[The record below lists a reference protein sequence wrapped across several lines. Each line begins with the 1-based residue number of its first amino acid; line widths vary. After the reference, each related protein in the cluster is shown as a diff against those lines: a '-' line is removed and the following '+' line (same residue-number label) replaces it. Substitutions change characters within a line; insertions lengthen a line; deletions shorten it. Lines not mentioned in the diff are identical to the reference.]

1 MKGNKIFA
9 MSALL
14 VVLALIVV
22 ACGTPVTPAPVPTTA
37 PAQATAAPAQ
47 PTAAPAQPTAAPAQ
61 PTAAPAQPTTAPA
74 ATGDQITG
82 ELTLWHAYG
91 TGSSEEKALGQIV
104 ESVKAANP
112 GATINV
118 LQVPFDQL
126 FNKYETEAAAGGGP
140 DLWTAPNDNLGNEVR
155 AGLLAPLDD
164 LLRGK
169 LDAYTPLSVEGVTVD
184 GKLYAVPVIVKA
196 VALYHNKSTVPTAPK
211 TTQELLDL
219 VKSGKKLVLNQNA
232 YHNFGFFPAFGGKL
246 LGADGTCTADQG
258 GFTEAMQ
265 YLVDL
270 KAAGAQFETDGGK
283 ADTLFRQG
291 QVDMIVNGPWV
302 LGDYKSDLGENLG
315 VVPMPAGPGGAAG
328 PLSGIDGWYV
338 NVNASPEK
346 QAEAVKLALALTTA
360 EAQKIYADVAG
371 SPSVR
376 SDVTATDPLV
386 NQFAL
391 AGSTGFPRPQSAEFG
406 NYWAPFGDMVTK
418 VLEGKSTPAEGVK
431 EACDAMNKANNK
443 TAGGATTAVTLP
455 EVTGEV
461 TIWNAYGTGSA
472 EEKALAQVLDMVKAK
487 NPNATIN
494 VLQIP
499 FDQVFNKFETE
510 VAAGGGPDMF
520 TVPNDN
526 LGNEVR
532 AGLLAP
538 VDDLI
543 ANYKSQYT
551 PLAIDGLT
559 VDGKIYGTPVI
570 VKAVALYYN
579 KDTVPTPPKTTDDL
593 LALVKSGKKLVLNQ
607 NAYHNFGFSGAFG
620 GKLLADDGTCIA
632 DQGGWT
638 EAMQYLADLKAA
650 GAQFETDGGKA
661 DTLFR
666 QGQVDMIVNGP
677 WVLGDY
683 KSDLGD
689 KVGVVPMPAGAKG
702 AANPLSGIDGWY
714 INSNTTGDK
723 LTAAFNLSL
732 WLTGAEAQKIYAD
745 VAGAPTV
752 RNDVT
757 ASDPLVA
764 AFASAGSAGFP
775 RPQSKEFGNFWAP
788 FGDMVTKVLEGK
800 SDAAAGVTEACAAMN
815 QANGK

>member
-1 MKGNKIFA
+1 MNFKKLVA
-9 MSALL
+9 LSALL
-14 VVLALIVV
+14 VALALIVV
-22 ACGTPVTPAPVPTTA
+22 ACGSPTPAPTQA
-37 PAQATAAPAQ
+37 PAAQPTAVPAQPTAVPAQ
-47 PTAAPAQPTAAPAQ
+47 PTAAPVQPTAAPSAG
-61 PTAAPAQPTTAPA
+61 
-74 ATGDQITG
+74 GDQITG
-82 ELTLWHAYG
+82 EVTLWHAYG
-91 TGSSEEKALGQIV
+91 TGSSEEKALTQIIDKI
-104 ESVKAANP
+104 KADNP

-118 LQVPFDQL
+118 LQIPFDQI
-126 FNKYETEAAAGGGP
+126 FNKFETEAAAGGGP
-140 DLWTAPNDNLGNEVR
+140 DMFTVPNDNLGNQVR

-169 LDAYTPLSVEGVTVD
+169 LDAYTPLSIQGVTVD
-184 GKLYAVPVIVKA
+184 GKIYAVPVIVKA
-196 VALYHNKSTVPTAPK
+196 VALYHNKDSVPTPPK

-246 LGADGTCTADQG
+246 MDANGACIADQG
-258 GFTEAMQ
+258 GFAEAMQ
-265 YLVDL
+265 YLLDL

-291 QVDMIVNGPWV
+291 QVDMIINGPWV
-302 LGDYKSDLGENLG
+302 LGDYKSDLGDKLG
-315 VVPMPAGPGGAAG
+315 VVPMPAGPGGPAG
-328 PLSGIDGWYV
+328 PLSGIDGWFV

-346 QAEAVKLALALTTA
+346 QKQAVALGLALTTA

-371 SPSVR
+371 APSVR
-376 SDVTATDPLV
+376 SDVNAADPLV

-406 NYWAPFGDMVTK
+406 NYWGPFGDMITK
-418 VLEGKSTPAEGVK
+418 VLEGKSAPAAGVK

-443 TAGGATTAVTLP
+443 TPGGAMAAVTLP
-455 EVTGEV
+455 AVTGEL
-461 TIWNAYGTGSA
+461 TIWNAYGTGSS
-472 EEKALAQVLDMVKAK
+472 EEKALNQVLDWVKSN

-510 VAAGGGPDMF
+510 SAAGGGPDMF

-526 LGNEVR
+526 LGNQVR

-538 VDDLI
+538 IDDLI
-543 ANYKSQYT
+543 ANYKAQYS
-551 PLAIDGLT
+551 PLSIDGLT

-579 KDTVPTPPKTTDDL
+579 KSTVPEPPKTTDDL
-593 LALVKSGKKLVLNQ
+593 MALVKSGKKLVLNQ

-620 GKLLADDGTCIA
+620 GKLMDADGKCIA
-632 DQGGWT
+632 DQGGWAD
-638 EAMQYLADLKAA
+638 AMQYLVDLKAA

-666 QGQVDMIVNGP
+666 QEQVDMIINGP

-683 KSDLGD
+683 KTDLGD
-689 KVGVVPMPAGAKG
+689 KLGVVSMPAGAKG
-702 AANPLSGIDGWY
+702 PANPLSGIDGWY

-723 LTAAFNLSL
+723 LTNAFNLSL
-732 WLTGAEAQKIYAD
+732 WLTSADAQKIYAD

-764 AFASAGSAGFP
+764 AFANAGAAGFP
-775 RPQSKEFGNFWAP
+775 RPQSVEFGNYWGP
-788 FGDMVTKVLEGK
+788 FGDMVTKVIEGK
-800 SDAAAGVTEACAAMN
+800 STAADGVTEACAAMN
-815 QANGK
+815 KANGK

>member
-1 MKGNKIFA
+1 MKFQKFT
-9 MSALL
+9 ALSVL
-14 VVLALIVV
+14 VVALALVIV
-22 ACGTPVTPAPVPTTA
+22 ACGG
-37 PAQATAAPAQ
+37 APAQ
-47 PTAAPAQPTAAPAQ
+47 PTAAPAQPTAAPA
-61 PTAAPAQPTTAPA
+61 TAAPAQPTAAQAQPTAMPVEPTTVSIGG
-74 ATGDQITG
+74 ATVSG

-91 TGSSEEKALGQIV
+91 TGSSEEKALTQIIDQ
-104 ESVKAANP
+104 VKAANP
-112 GATINV
+112 QATINV

-155 AGLLAPLDD
+155 AGLLAPIDTLVQ
-164 LLRGK
+164 GK
-169 LDAYTPLSVEGVTVD
+169 LDAYTPLSVAGVTVD
-184 GKLYAVPVIVKA
+184 GKIYAVPVIVKA
-196 VALYHNKSTVPTAPK
+196 VALYYNKSTVPTAPK

-219 VKSGKKLVLNQNA
+219 VKSGKKLALNQNA

-246 LGADGTCTADQG
+246 MDANGACIADQG
-258 GFTEAMQ
+258 GFAEAMQ
-265 YLVDL
+265 YLLDL

-291 QVDMIVNGPWV
+291 QVDMIINGPWV
-302 LGDYKSDLGENLG
+302 LGDYKSDLGANLA

-338 NVNASPEK
+338 NANSTPEK
-346 QAEAVKLALALTTA
+346 QQQAVNLAFALTSA
-360 EAQKIYADVAG
+360 DAQKIYADVAG

-376 SDVTATDPLV
+376 SDVQATDPLV

-406 NYWAPFGDMVTK
+406 NYWSPFGDMVTK
-418 VLEGKSTPAEGVK
+418 VLEGTAAPADAVK
-431 EACDAMNKANNK
+431 EACAAMNKANNK
-443 TAGGATTAVTLP
+443 TAGGATAAAALP
-455 EVTGEV
+455 PITGEL
-461 TIWNAYGTGSA
+461 TMWNAYGTGSA
-472 EEKALAQVLDMVKAK
+472 EEKALTQVLDWVKSQ

-510 VAAGGGPDMF
+510 AAAGGGPDLW
-520 TVPNDN
+520 TAPNDN
-526 LGNEVR
+526 LGNQVR

-538 VDDLI
+538 VDELI
-543 ANYKSQYT
+543 ANYKSAYT

-559 VDGKIYGTPVI
+559 VDGKIYGTPAI

-579 KDTVPTPPKTTDDL
+579 KSTVPTPPATTDDL
-593 LALVKSGKKLVLNQ
+593 LALVKSGKKLALNQ

-620 GKLLADDGTCIA
+620 GKLLSADGACIA
-632 DQGGWT
+632 DQGGWA

-666 QGQVDMIVNGP
+666 QGQVDMIINGP

-683 KSDLGD
+683 KTDLGANL
-689 KVGVVPMPAGAKG
+689 GVVPMPAGAKG

-714 INSNTTGDK
+714 INANTTGDK
-723 LTAAFNLSL
+723 LTNAFNLAL
-732 WLTGAEAQKIYAD
+732 WLSSADAQKIYAD

-752 RNDVT
+752 RTDVT

-764 AFASAGSAGFP
+764 AFATAGSGGFP

-788 FGDMVTKVLEGK
+788 FGDMVTKVLEGTTT
-800 SDAAAGVTEACAAMN
+800 AAAGVQEACTAMN
-815 QANGK
+815 TANGK